1 LKSDICNGGVNDE
14 IGGACYADGDNDG
27 GAVVRICQMVKLIS
41 SGDCGDDGSGIN
53 RSEGEADIIS

>member
-27 GAVVRICQMVKLIS
+27 GAVV
-41 SGDCGDDGSGIN
+41 
-53 RSEGEADIIS
+53 